1 MIRPPKL
8 PRFPLVEPRAE
19 KPTAAQAP
27 DTQVADAGTFELADR
42 VFSAGEL
49 SVATET
55 LVART
60 TRRRRSC
67 DVYVRC
73 ALAVNVS
80 WVVVRVYAVTARG
93 GRALVAHGTLSN
105 ALGTLPNDTAI
116 RVCGV
121 SAICETYEVTV
132 AASGGPPTPGLTV
145 TVMASD
151 EAISQYAASYQQMVA
166 NTAVRRTLYG
176 GLNDADTVAGKG
188 AKLLHLA
195 AWTTAAAAAPRYVI
209 VRDLATY
216 AGVGGILGAWLV
228 PAPTG
233 QLVLSASDLGAIQFH
248 AGALLEVSSA
258 PTGGVAVNDTSILWG
273 WA

>member
-19 KPTAAQAP
+19 KPSAAQAP

-42 VFSAGEL
+42 VFAASEVPNGQEI
-49 SVATET
+49 T
-55 LVART
+55 VART
-60 TRRRRSC
+60 TRRRRSI
-67 DVYVRC
+67 DVYVR
-73 ALAVNVS
+73 AANTTLLL
-80 WVVVRVYAVTARG
+80 WIVVRVYAVTARG
-93 GRALVAHGTLSN
+93 GRALVRHGVLSN
-105 ALGTLPNDTAI
+105 AQATMPADTAI
-116 RVCGV
+116 RVVGV
-121 SAICETYEVTV
+121 SAVAETFEVTISLSSAGAV
-132 AASGGPPTPGLTV
+132 PPLTV
-145 TVMASD
+145 STIASD
-151 EAISQYAASYQQMVA
+151 EAVSDYAASYQQMIA
-166 NTAVRRTLYG
+166 NTAVRRTLFG
-176 GLNDADTVAGKG
+176 PLTDFATAEGRG
-188 AKLLHLA
+188 ARLLHLA

-233 QLVLSASDLGAIQFH
+233 QLVLSASDLSAIQFH
-248 AGALLEVSSA
+248 AGALLEVSSS